1 MNKER
6 MLDVFRFMWQ
16 QPDWKKEPIKS
27 STVRRALRKMGFSVI
42 YLPTDEIE
50 VIVDVLNRAMELEM
64 TQEDAEQELDIICMM
79 DDPIVTGSSDSK
91 LSTDL
96 IKIKKRL
103 TGLFKELSD
112 IENDLR
118 ITEDVLSMTTNYLL
132 ENMYPD
138 EPFFI
143 DKLEEVGSSLM
154 VVEDRLHKIHS
165 DIENLPLK
173 CKEEQ
178 PE

>member
-50 VIVDVLNRAMELEM
+50 VIVDVLNRAMEQEM

-96 IKIKKRL
+96 IKINKRL

-112 IENDLR
+112 IEDDLR
-118 ITEDVLSMTTNYLL
+118 ITEDLLSMTTNYLL
-132 ENMYPD
+132 ENLYPD
-138 EPFFI
+138 DPFI

-154 VVEDRLHKIHS
+154 VVEGRLQKIHS
-165 DIENLPLK
+165 DVENLPLK
-173 CKEEQ
+173 FKEEQ